1 MTTPPRPVTTAASAV
16 LLAVVAGCSTASP
29 SPPPVPPPVV
39 TTAPGDAALDAYREF
54 WRIAD
59 AARAAPRTGDW
70 TPRIE
75 AVASGQ
81 ALQTVLTDVRNYADL
96 PAHTVGT
103 ITRTP
108 TITAVT
114 PPRVS
119 ILDCVDIGDTVLLSD
134 KDGSRLDD
142 AANRVRRFQLRADVV
157 EAADGKW
164 LVDTT
169 TPELEQPC

>member
-1 MTTPPRPVTTAASAV
+1 MTTPRSHARAATAAALLLVV
-16 LLAVVAGCSTASP
+16 LAGCSAP
-29 SPPPVPPPVV
+29 APAPPPASTVT
-39 TTAPGDAALDAYREF
+39 TTAPQDAALAAYREF

-59 AARAAPRTGDW
+59 AARAAPRAEDW

-81 ALQTVLTDVRNYADL
+81 ALQTALTDVRNYAGL

-103 ITRTP
+103 ITRDP
-108 TITAVT
+108 AVADAAST
-114 PPRVS
+114 RVS
-119 ILDCVDIGDTVLLSD
+119 IRDCVDIGSTVLISD

-142 AANRVRRFQLRADVV
+142 AANRVKRFRLRADVV
-157 EAADGKW
+157 AAPDGRW

-169 TPELEQPC
+169 APNLEEPC

>member
-1 MTTPPRPVTTAASAV
+1 M
-16 LLAVVAGCSTASP
+16 
-29 SPPPVPPPVV
+29 
-39 TTAPGDAALDAYREF
+39 
-54 WRIAD
+54 
-59 AARAAPRTGDW
+59 
-70 TPRIE
+70 E